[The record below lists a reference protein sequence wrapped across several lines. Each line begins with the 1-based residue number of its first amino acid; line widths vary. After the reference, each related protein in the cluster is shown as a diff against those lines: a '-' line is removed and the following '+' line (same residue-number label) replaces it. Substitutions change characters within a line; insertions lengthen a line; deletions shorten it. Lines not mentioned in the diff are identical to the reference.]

1 MLREKGLSSEA
12 AAGGRSCLALNPIP
26 DLSLHISPPNTNTN
40 SAPSSI
46 CTDRVTP
53 DHDSTSCFD
62 IWRRDT
68 DEDYTN
74 GAALANKSHSDSC
87 IRASYTSSSPVAAA
101 ADTELSLANPSA
113 LEAESAWKKNYFGG
127 GDGYNDEAK
136 NSGNSVTSSNGI
148 SMLERLKPIKGI
160 PVYSTSS
167 TNCSF
172 PPSFSPNPVYQ
183 KAPYLSN
190 SFRPAAPARNCSG
203 RGMGMGLG
211 GFNGITMDSLSLGVG
226 GVQQQQ
232 QQHQRQHH
240 FPSYNLNPYY
250 PQQLQQ
256 HHCVGGGGNYNADL
270 SSNGFTMRSKFT
282 PPKLIG
288 QNINKRNMR
297 APRMRWTTSLHARFV
312 HAVELLGGHERATP
326 KSVLE
331 LMDVKDLTLAH
342 VKSHLQMY
350 RTVKNTDKPLA
361 SSDGSG
367 DEDLL
372 SITNHHHNSNSNGL
386 LNQRGASNATLNL
399 EHDHMEHRPFNNLWG
414 NSSRYDLHL

>member
-1 MLREKGLSSEA
+1 ML
-12 AAGGRSCLALNPIP
+12 PIP

-74 GAALANKSHSDSC
+74 GGALANKSHSDSC

-136 NSGNSVTSSNGI
+136 NSVTSSNGI

-160 PVYSTSS
+160 PVYSTSN

-183 KAPYLSN
+183 TAPYLSN

-232 QQHQRQHH
+232 QQHQRQHQ

-270 SSNGFTMRSKFT
+270 SSNGFTMRSRFT

-297 APRMRWTTSLHARFV
+297 APRMRWTTSLHARFI
-312 HAVELLGGHERATP
+312 HAVELLGGHES
-326 KSVLE
+326 KSLS
-331 LMDVKDLTLAH
+331 L
-342 VKSHLQMY
+342 SHLQG
-350 RTVKNTDKPLA
+350 RTHIRESV
-361 SSDGSG
+361 GSC
-367 DEDLL
+367 
-372 SITNHHHNSNSNGL
+372 
-386 LNQRGASNATLNL
+386 
-399 EHDHMEHRPFNNLWG
+399 P
-414 NSSRYDLHL
+414 SSRRKNLATSHPSLFQIINFFFFSFFN